1 MKKMSIE
8 MKYDLVVCTLFLII
22 SFIYTFKNDFR
33 MHIFTIYGMLWL
45 IIFKI
50 DEYKN
55 KTTD

>member
-1 MKKMSIE
+1 MKKMSTE
-8 MKYDLVVCTLFLII
+8 MKYDLFACTLFLII
-22 SFIYTFKNDFR
+22 SFIYTFINDYR
-33 MHIFTIYGMLWL
+33 MFIFTIYSMLWL